1 MEIISLDILLKDRE
15 YAEAL
20 ARAIAAS
27 ERYFLP
33 MVLDRDQLHNFDE
46 KEKVI
51 IITDYNDLEMENAV
65 YICSFMLPRTIVNAA
80 AEKCSS
86 IYGIRPHGFSLP
98 RLSDEKYAKLI
109 AVTSTAGGVGITSTA
124 DALAA
129 EFTVYYDKSVCRMS
143 LSAFPEGNSYSAREL
158 RRLLFM
164 LCNSE
169 EADIGEYFEKDAGG
183 VYRACTGNGINPLL
197 AAEGE
202 EIYKLTAAVA
212 EQGGFDVI
220 IFDIPPE
227 ALKKAE
233 KIIIASESVIAV
245 EREHTLAARGER
257 LQSYLELLLGKDA
270 EKRVIR
276 FVNFASAE
284 YAGDFAAAEYDSES
298 FCKDGV
304 KIDGEF
310 GLAVKNIAHSLIF
323 C

>member
-1 MEIISLDILLKDRE
+1 
-15 YAEAL
+15 
-20 ARAIAAS
+20 
-27 ERYFLP
+27 
-33 MVLDRDQLHNFDE
+33 
-46 KEKVI
+46 
-51 IITDYNDLEMENAV
+51 
-65 YICSFMLPRTIVNAA
+65 
-80 AEKCSS
+80 
-86 IYGIRPHGFSLP
+86 
-98 RLSDEKYAKLI
+98 
-109 AVTSTAGGVGITSTA
+109 
-124 DALAA
+124 
-129 EFTVYYDKSVCRMS
+129 
-143 LSAFPEGNSYSAREL
+143 
-158 RRLLFM
+158 M

-212 EQGGFDVI
+212 ERGGFDVI

-227 ALKKAE
+227 ALKNAE